1 MKRGLAVL
9 LTAWLSGAA
18 LVSAQEAAGD
28 RKLYDLNEAVEL
40 AMHQN
45 PRLLASR
52 HQSSAN
58 RDAASSTR
66 GHLLP
71 LVKVGT
77 TYDYVQANEGLDLGA
92 FGGGSSGSSSS
103 SSSMPLHLSA
113 WAGDFNVTLAQPLL
127 GLVHISQDFAAADKM
142 ADASKADLHASEA
155 ELRSQVEAG
164 FLSLFEARAEK
175 DIALASHDQLTDQ
188 LRVVQAE
195 FKDGTRTRADV
206 LRFQVAAANAD
217 QQQIQAQ
224 VDDDN
229 AKDQLLGLLGLAGH
243 VDRDQVDFLDPTDEL
258 LKRPLPTD
266 VPDVQEKFAESHRP
280 EMFSAQ
286 LQTDAAWHRKQ
297 ARYFGLLPEINASY
311 SYYRLLNTPEA
322 LPRDINLFG
331 LSASWN
337 IWDWGTNYYQAHAA
351 GEQLG
356 AAEANRESVR
366 EQIDVEVRTR
376 LSQERAAANAVH
388 VASDAISQA
397 EEAFRVTSA
406 TVRAGAATTTDLLD
420 AQAALTQARQNLVR
434 SKYEELR
441 ARSLLQRALGSEQG

>member
-1 MKRGLAVL
+1 ML
-9 LTAWLSGAA
+9 LVAWLSGAA
-18 LVSAQEAAGD
+18 SALAQESAGGK
-28 RKLYDLNEAVEL
+28 RVYSLNEAVAL
-40 AMHQN
+40 AMQQN
-45 PRLLASR
+45 PRLLVSR
-52 HQSSAN
+52 HQSLAS

-71 LVKVGT
+71 LVKLGT
-77 TYDYVQANEGLDLGA
+77 TYDYVRSNEGLDLSA
-92 FGGGSSGSSSS
+92 FGGSSSGSSSPS
-103 SSSMPLHLSA
+103 PHLNE
-113 WAGDFNVTLAQPLL
+113 WAGDFNVTLAQPVL
-127 GLVHISQDFAAADKM
+127 GLVHISHDFAAAEKT
-142 ADASKADLHASEA
+142 AAASESDTRA
-155 ELRSQVEAG
+155 AEDELRLEVEAG

-188 LRVVQAE
+188 LRVAEAE

-206 LRFQVAAANAD
+206 LRVQVAAANAD
-217 QQQIQAQ
+217 QQQIQAK
-224 VDDDN
+224 VDEDN
-229 AKDQLLGLLGLAGH
+229 AQDQLLGLLGLAGH
-243 VDRDQVDFLDPTDEL
+243 VDSDEVDFLDPTDEL
-258 LKRPLPTD
+258 RKRALPSD
-266 VPDVQEKFAESHRP
+266 LPDAQEKFAESHRP
-280 EMFSAQ
+280 ELSSAQ
-286 LQTDAAWHRKQ
+286 LQTDAAWHHKQ
-297 ARYFGLLPEINASY
+297 ARYFNLLPEVNVSY

-337 IWDWGTNYYQAHAA
+337 VWDWGVNYYQAHSA
-351 GEQLG
+351 GEQLA

-376 LSQERAAANAVH
+376 LAQERAASNAVQ
-388 VASDAISQA
+388 VATDTISQA

-441 ARSLLQRALGSEQG
+441 ARSALLKALGDERG

>member
-1 MKRGLAVL
+1 MKRNLGVL
-9 LTAWLSGAA
+9 LTAWLSGAVLA
-18 LVSAQEAAGD
+18 AAQESAGG

-45 PRLLASR
+45 PRLLVAR

-92 FGGGSSGSSSS
+92 FGGSSSS

-127 GLVHISQDFAAADKM
+127 GLVHIGQDFAAADK
-142 ADASKADLHASEA
+142 AAAASDADLHASEA
-155 ELRSQVEAG
+155 ELRAQVEAG

-195 FKDGTRTRADV
+195 FKDGTRTKVDV

-224 VDDDN
+224 VDEDN
-229 AKDQLLGLLGLAGH
+229 AKDQLLGLLGLAGR

-258 LKRPLPTD
+258 LKRSLPTD
-266 VPDVQEKFAESHRP
+266 VPDGQEKFAESHRP

-297 ARYFGLLPEINASY
+297 ARTFSLLPEVNVSY

-337 IWDWGTNYYQAHAA
+337 VWDWGVNYYQAHAA

-376 LSQERAAANAVH
+376 LAQERAAANAVH

-397 EEAFRVTSA
+397 EEAFRVTAA
-406 TVRAGAATTTDLLD
+406 TVQAGAATTTDLLD

-441 ARSLLQRALGSEQG
+441 ARSALLKALGSEQS